1 MSEGTEVTVTQDAGS
16 VAAES
21 TTVPETGAES
31 SASSSAAG
39 ASPTGRTY
47 RDEDV
52 QRIVRERLAAE
63 RRAHEKKFGEVQSK
77 LTQYEGH
84 YQKLAEAE
92 YARARALGYVQD
104 EQPKYLTEKDV
115 DSRFEKLRGEWKQE
129 QQHLEQSRL
138 MNRIKGDFE
147 VAKREAG
154 DWAEMPGFK
163 EAFAGKW
170 DGNTDPKAI
179 VREMVSHYEKRLA
192 ARQNQVATTK
202 EATLKS
208 APVKGGGGTRS
219 ASAAESG
226 GPLRKQIMAQLKS
239 SRGG

>member
-115 DSRFEKLRGEWKQE
+115 DSRFEKLRGEW
-129 QQHLEQSRL
+129 
-138 MNRIKGDFE
+138 
-147 VAKREAG
+147 
-154 DWAEMPGFK
+154 
-163 EAFAGKW
+163 
-170 DGNTDPKAI
+170 I

>member
-21 TTVPETGAES
+21 NTVPETGAES
-31 SASSSAAG
+31 SASTSAAG

-63 RRAHEKKFGEVQSK
+63 KRAYEKKFGEVQSK
-77 LTQYEGH
+77 LTQYESH
-84 YQKLAEAE
+84 YSKLAEAE
-92 YARARALGYVQD
+92 YARAKALGYVQD
-104 EQPKYLTEKDV
+104 EQPRYLTEKDV
-115 DSRFEKLRGEWKQE
+115 DSRFEKFRGEWEQK

-138 MNRIKGDFE
+138 MNRIKGDYE

-170 DGNTDPKAI
+170 DGN
-179 VREMVSHYEKRLA
+179 VRIRSLPRRKR
-192 ARQNQVATTK
+192 R
-202 EATLKS
+202 
-208 APVKGGGGTRS
+208 
-219 ASAAESG
+219 
-226 GPLRKQIMAQLKS
+226 
-239 SRGG
+239 